1 MSQGNQWDPLPPSG
15 QFPPGGG
22 NHYQPNYGPQPS
34 SGGRVLLWVLG
45 IFGALT
51 LLLLVIC
58 CGLGFFGFRTFQN
71 EFSRGVTDQVR
82 NSPEIVQHIG
92 EIEQVELNFSGM
104 SNPDEAGMM
113 VLNVRGTKGTG
124 KLSVN
129 PTLIESD
136 PQNAYVLILADGQR
150 IPLTGLGEAASD
162 PAPPVDNAAEG
173 AAPPP
178 AEPSPVD
185 PASAEPAAP
194 TEPVDEVPPAA
205 SPEPT
210 PAGDA
215 S

>member
-1 MSQGNQWDPLPPSG
+1 
-15 QFPPGGG
+15 
-22 NHYQPNYGPQPS
+22 
-34 SGGRVLLWVLG
+34 VLLWVLG

-194 TEPVDEVPPAA
+194 TEPVDEVPPGPIEPAPPADAA
-205 SPEPT
+205 
-210 PAGDA
+210 
-215 S
+215 